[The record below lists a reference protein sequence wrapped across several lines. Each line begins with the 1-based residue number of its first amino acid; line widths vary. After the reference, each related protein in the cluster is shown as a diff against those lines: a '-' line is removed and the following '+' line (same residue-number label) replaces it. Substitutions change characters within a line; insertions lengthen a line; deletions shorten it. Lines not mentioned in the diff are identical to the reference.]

1 MYKSSE
7 QTKKP
12 ATEQKPKPS
21 QVDEL
26 KVEEL
31 EERIAPAILPGPA
44 PKKG

>member
-1 MYKSSE
+1 MSKTSE

-12 ATEQKPKPS
+12 ATERKPN

-31 EERIAPAILPGPA
+31 EERIAPMKVNL
-44 PKKG
+44 